1 MRTARN
7 GKIMNDKIQHFIA
20 GFGLSIFGLIFF
32 PLILSGF
39 VFGIGKEIYDKIT
52 GNGVSDWSDM
62 VATFCGAVFAS
73 MIVMVVLK

>member
-1 MRTARN
+1 MRTART

-20 GFGLSIFGLIFF
+20 GFILSMTGLIFF